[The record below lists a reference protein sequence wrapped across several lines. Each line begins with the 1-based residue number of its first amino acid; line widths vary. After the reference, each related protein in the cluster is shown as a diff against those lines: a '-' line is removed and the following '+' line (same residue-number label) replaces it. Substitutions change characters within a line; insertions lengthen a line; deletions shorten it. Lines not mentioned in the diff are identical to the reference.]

1 MGVKRETGHHINISL
16 VGLVSDVKSKGDIVK
31 NITKRMIKIYN
42 LDRLC
47 FMGYT
52 LDKTASFHHIVKR
65 CDGGKETIE
74 NGAVLNKY
82 AHEYLHIIE
91 YKDIDTYIAINK
103 ILKIINE
110 QREAPTPEQLQVIS
124 KMLSMF
130 EEEHKEDKTSKGK
143 QLIKYPYLDRYY

>member
-1 MGVKRETGHHINISL
+1 MK
-16 VGLVSDVKSKGDIVK
+16 D
-31 NITKRMIKIYN
+31 ITKRMIKIYN
-42 LDRLC
+42 LDKLC

-65 CDGGKETIE
+65 EDGGKEVIE
-74 NGAVLNKY
+74 NGAVLNKT

-91 YKDIDTYIAINK
+91 YKDIGTYIAINK

-110 QREAPTPEQLQVIS
+110 RREKQLEIIS
-124 KMLSMF
+124 KILSMF

-143 QLIKYPYLDRYY
+143 RLIKHQYLERYY